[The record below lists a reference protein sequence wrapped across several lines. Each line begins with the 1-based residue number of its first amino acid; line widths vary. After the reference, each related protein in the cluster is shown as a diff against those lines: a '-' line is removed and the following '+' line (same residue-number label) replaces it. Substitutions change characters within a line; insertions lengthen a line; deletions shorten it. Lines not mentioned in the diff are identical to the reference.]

1 MSYGYERRAE
11 KLDAMVLG
19 AIKSYALDRPATR
32 GDLWSMH
39 ALQTK
44 CNTFGVWEP
53 IGVLERSIQR
63 LKKAGKIKYSR
74 KPAGWVA
81 T

>member
-19 AIKSYALDRPATR
+19 AIKSFSADRPATR
-32 GDLWSMH
+32 IDLWSMC
-39 ALQTK
+39 AVRKQ
-44 CNTFGVWEP
+44 CCTFGVWEP

>member
-1 MSYGYERRAE
+1 MNAK
-11 KLDAMVLG
+11 KLDMMVLG
-19 AIKSYALDRPATR
+19 AIKSYAVDHPATR

-39 ALQTK
+39 ALQK
-44 CNTFGVWEP
+44 QCCTFGVWDP

-74 KPAGWVA
+74 KPAGWIVCK
-81 T
+81 

>member
-1 MSYGYERRAE
+1 MASNKE

-19 AIKSYALDRPATR
+19 AIKSYTPDRPATR
-32 GDLWSMH
+32 GDLWAMH
-39 ALQTK
+39 ALQMK
-44 CNTFGVWEP
+44 CCTFGVWEP

-63 LKKAGKIKYSR
+63 LKRAGKIRYSC
-74 KPAGWVA
+74 KPAGWAA

>member
-1 MSYGYERRAE
+1 MASNTE

-19 AIKSYALDRPATR
+19 AIKSYTPDRPATR

-39 ALQTK
+39 ALQME
-44 CNTFGVWEP
+44 CCTFGAWEP

-63 LKKAGKIKYSR
+63 LKNAGKIRYSR
-74 KPAGWVA
+74 KPAGWVLE
-81 T
+81 

>member
-1 MSYGYERRAE
+1 MASNTE

-19 AIKSYALDRPATR
+19 AIKSHTPDRPATR

-39 ALQTK
+39 ALQNQ

-63 LKKAGKIKYSR
+63 LKRASKIKYSR
-74 KPAGWVA
+74 KPAGWVLE
-81 T
+81 

>member
-1 MSYGYERRAE
+1 MASNTA

-19 AIKSYALDRPATR
+19 AIKSFDADRPATR

-39 ALQTK
+39 ALQNQ

-63 LKKAGKIKYSR
+63 LKHAGKIRYSH

-81 T
+81 S